1 MTFISEK
8 LIFIHIPRS
17 AGTSVRVSLKKFTK
31 EQIFPGIKNFSHQ
44 SFSQI
49 ININKTIT
57 HNRTSFA
64 VVRNPYE
71 RFVSIYR
78 FANRPFK
85 LKKWFGSKA
94 AEIANNIDT
103 FEKFI
108 ELFSMPINLWQGKNH
123 FTPQFEW
130 VDGVEC
136 VFKIDEKDKLNFFLQ
151 EFGALEP
158 IGHFN
163 RQKNYS
169 GNNKM
174 YRDFYNQNTK
184 KIISKHFKKDFD
196 IFKYVF

>member
-8 LIFIHIPRS
+8 LIFIHVPKS
-17 AGTSVRVSLKKFTK
+17 AGTSVKISLKKFTQ
-31 EQIFPGIKNFSHQ
+31 EQIFPGIKNFTHQ

-57 HNRTSFA
+57 KNRTSFA

-78 FANRPFK
+78 FVNRPFK
-85 LKKWFGSKA
+85 LMKWFGSKA
-94 AEIANNIDT
+94 EEVANNIDT

-108 ELFSMPINLWQGKNH
+108 ELFSMPVNLWQGKNH

-136 VFKIDEKDKLNFFLQ
+136 VFKIDEKDKLNFFLK

-163 RQKNYS
+163 RQKIYS

-174 YRDFYNQNTK
+174 YKDFYNQNTK
-184 KIISKHFKKDFD
+184 KIISKHFKKDLD

>member
-8 LIFIHIPRS
+8 LIFIHVPKS
-17 AGTSVRVSLKKFTK
+17 AGTSVKISLKKFTK
-31 EQIFPGIKNFSHQ
+31 EQIFPGIKNFTHQ

-49 ININKTIT
+49 VNINKTIT

-78 FANRPFK
+78 FVNRPIK
-85 LKKWFGSKA
+85 LKKWFGRKA
-94 AEIANNIDT
+94 EEVAYNIDT

-108 ELFSMPINLWQGKNH
+108 DLFFMPVKLWQGKNH

-130 VDGVEC
+130 VDGVDC
-136 VFKIDEKDKLNFFLQ
+136 VFKINEKDKLNSFLK
-151 EFGALEP
+151 EFGVLEP

-163 RQKNYS
+163 KQKNYS

-174 YRDFYNQNTK
+174 YKDYYNQNTK
-184 KIISKHFKKDFD
+184 KIISKHFKKDLDF
-196 IFKYVF
+196 FKYVF

>member
-31 EQIFPGIKNFSHQ
+31 EQIFHGIKNFSHQ

-78 FANRPFK
+78 FVNRPFK
-85 LKKWFGSKA
+85 LMKWYGSKA
-94 AEIANNIDT
+94 EEVANNIDT

-108 ELFSMPINLWQGKNH
+108 ELFSMPVNIWLGKNH

-130 VDGVEC
+130 ARGVEC
-136 VFKIDEKDKLNFFLQ
+136 VFKIEEKDKLNSFLK
-151 EFGALEP
+151 EFGVLEP

-163 RQKNYS
+163 NRKIYS
-169 GNNKM
+169 GHKKM
-174 YRDFYNQNTK
+174 YKDFYNENTK
-184 KIISKHFKKDFD
+184 KIISKHFKKDLD
-196 IFKYVF
+196 IFKYSF

>member
-1 MTFISEK
+1 MTFISKK
-8 LIFIHIPRS
+8 LIFIHVPKS
-17 AGTSVRVSLKKFTK
+17 AGTSVKISLKKFTK
-31 EQIFPGIKNFSHQ
+31 EQIFPGIKNFTHQ

-49 ININKTIT
+49 VNINKTIT

-78 FANRPFK
+78 FVNRPIK
-85 LKKWFGSKA
+85 LKKWFGRKA
-94 AEIANNIDT
+94 EEVAYNIDT

-108 ELFSMPINLWQGKNH
+108 DLFFMPVKLWQGKNH

-130 VDGVEC
+130 VDGVDC
-136 VFKIDEKDKLNFFLQ
+136 VFKINEKDKLNSFLK
-151 EFGALEP
+151 EFGVLEP

-163 RQKNYS
+163 KQKNYS

-174 YRDFYNQNTK
+174 YKDYYNQNTK
-184 KIISKHFKKDFD
+184 KIISKHFKKDLD